1 MFEVGKKVVCI
12 KAHQTGLIKVGDIFT
27 ILGIRDSFCHCPY
40 PELNIGVATPEE
52 HHDGCHICGIGK
64 EATDNYWWFCSSRF
78 RLIDYSFADQ
88 AIEKAFQE
96 TFVV

>member
-12 KAHQTGLIKVGDIFT
+12 KTHPCGVIKEGDIFPIT
-27 ILGIRDSFCHCPY
+27 GIRESICKCPH
-40 PELNIGVATPEE
+40 PELNIGVVTN
-52 HHDGCHICGIGK
+52 DGDFSACVVCGI
-64 EATDNYWWFCSSRF
+64 EAAPKDNYWWFCSSRF
-78 RLIDYSFADQ
+78 RLIDYSFADE

>member
-12 KAHQTGLIKVGDIFT
+12 KAHQTGVIKEGDIFP
-27 ILGIRDSFCHCPY
+27 IIGIRESICKCSH
-40 PELNIGVATPEE
+40 PELNIGVKAPEE

-64 EATDNYWWFCSSRF
+64 DAIDDWWWFCSSRF
-78 RLIDYSFADQ
+78 RLIDYSFADE
-88 AIEKAFQE
+88 AIENAFQE